1 MRLPFVSKQN
11 HSDAREIE
19 KLRGLLQQLGVPLQG
34 VAEEI
39 PDPEPVIDTEEPG
52 LSPGEDIVEEI
63 QGNLFSQLKDRVFAP
78 QKIYIVNSMG
88 IHEETRPDI
97 VSTLSEQIAKHKAG
111 EAAFLWIEDGKP
123 EYVIEDK
130 PSGDDPFS
138 PFRIP
143 PPEKYGVT
151 PTRLYGMG
159 VAHARHV
166 ADVHKIMARK
176 KSSNWV
182 KSGKM
187 ISLIVP
193 IVIVVLATF
202 LIGVVLLGDGDET
215 PVSTVPPTG
224 DTGIERPKAVLEPTP
239 ETIKELPRGIPI
251 EE

>member
-19 KLRGLLQQLGVPLQG
+19 KLRGLLQQLGVPLQE
-34 VAEEI
+34 VTEEI
-39 PDPEPVIDTEEPG
+39 PDPEPVAESEP
-52 LSPGEDIVEEI
+52 PTDENAVGEAA
-63 QGNLFSQLKDRVFAP
+63 GNLFSQLKDRVFAP
-78 QKIYIVNSMG
+78 KTIYIVNSMG
-88 IHEETRPDI
+88 IHTEERPEIIANISD
-97 VSTLSEQIAKHKAG
+97 QIAHHRAG

-123 EYVIEDK
+123 VYVIEDK
-130 PSGDDPFS
+130 QSRDDSFS
-138 PFRIP
+138 PFQLP
-143 PPEKYGVT
+143 SPEKYGVT

-202 LIGVVLLGDGDET
+202 LIAVVLLGNGDET
-215 PVSTVPPTG
+215 PVNTVPPTG
-224 DTGIERPKAVLEPTP
+224 DTGIERPKAVLEPTQ
-239 ETIKELPRGIPI
+239 EATKELPRGIPI